1 MESNNN
7 ELESYLARAG
17 SEGESLGEGDFTL
30 DPRRALEILREQGSI
45 ASHAPLFLL
54 RTIYQHTHGAPVR
67 FTSDFF
73 GTAHLSWPSEFGA
86 LPNEAM
92 RIMAEGAFKTNQL
105 ALTFKEDRVSVQ
117 AANRIRVEVEPRE
130 IFFKAASR
138 LQYYPVNG
146 PFSQVRT
153 PPWQKHRYEEGV
165 LELFLPDR
173 VSPSTCYVVDG
184 IQFFEPAVLPLGVL
198 VHDDKLKCDI
208 SLTRLPDTDRKRAWT
223 QRARAQL
230 LEFLGETL
238 LTDQP
243 LQLDLDHLSDAL
255 QAALGFLPFI
265 QDLSK
270 SHELRLFVDH
280 NVLFRDVFGRY
291 WTISQILAT
300 EQKHG
305 SVLVTP
311 AIPRHCP
318 QESTGEQPV
327 LHWRGDTKQYGQLI
341 FHRTRSG
348 AGYLYSMVRGEAV
361 DRDGASFLNVQ
372 EWEGGSLG
380 LLPLGDPETR
390 CEVQLVGKRRG
401 SETIYLEEPAPSG
414 LRLLWRSRD
423 ELASWDPTPEFL
435 FQVALVVDGALPDL
449 EVEETWIRD
458 FLLWTGINDL
468 KETTNLASTAFLER
482 VGGEHVSP
490 KTIRKVFGEEPVSV
504 LEERSASL
512 PDELPFEMLLWDHPL
527 LGQLGFET
535 REESG
540 TVRKAYWRE
549 DGRKRWLARYA
560 PTTPHAWAEK
570 EGLELESIGEHYLAP
585 LGPDRA
591 TRLIVWREG
600 RPLGQTVLSEAQFPK
615 GYAVILVDD
624 EFPGDQYWSGPD
636 RDALSQLGP
645 LLDDLKNRMEA

>member
-1 MESNNN
+1 MESNN
-7 ELESYLARAG
+7 ELESYLAQAG

-45 ASHAPLFLL
+45 VSHAPLFLL
-54 RTIYQHTHGAPVR
+54 RAIYQHTDGAPVR
-67 FTSDFF
+67 FTSDLF
-73 GTAHLSWPSEFGA
+73 GTAQLRWPPEFGA

-92 RIMAEGAFKTNQL
+92 RVMAEGAFKTNLL
-105 ALTFKEDRVSVQ
+105 ALTFKEDRVLVQ
-117 AANRIRVEVEPRE
+117 SRHRLRVEVEPRE
-130 IFFKAASR
+130 VFLKAGPR
-138 LQYYPVNG
+138 LQYYPMTG
-146 PFSQVRT
+146 LIEQVRRT
-153 PPWQKHRYEEGV
+153 PWRQHRYEAGV
-165 LELFLPDR
+165 LELFLPDQAGL
-173 VSPSTCYVVDG
+173 STCYVVDG
-184 IQFFEPAVLPLGVL
+184 IQFPEPGSLPLGVL
-198 VHDDKLKCDI
+198 VYDDKLKCDL
-208 SLTRLPDTDRKRAWT
+208 SLTHIPETDRKREWSV
-223 QRARAQL
+223 RARAL
-230 LEFLGETL
+230 LLGFLRDTL
-238 LTDQP
+238 LADQP

-265 QDLSK
+265 QRLSEGD
-270 SHELRLFVDH
+270 ELRQFVEH
-280 NVLFRDVFGRY
+280 NVLFRDVFGNY
-291 WTISQILAT
+291 WSIAQIQAM

-305 SVLVTP
+305 SVLVIP

-318 QESTGEQPV
+318 KESTGEQPV
-327 LHWRGDTKQYGQLI
+327 LHWRGDTKKYGRLI

-348 AGYLYSMVRGEAV
+348 AGYLYSMARGEAV

-372 EWEGGSLG
+372 EWAGGSLG

-435 FQVALVVDGALPDL
+435 FQVALVVDGALPEL

-468 KETTNLASTAFLER
+468 KETFRLASTAFLER
-482 VGGEHVSP
+482 VDGEHVSP
-490 KTIRKVFGEEPVSV
+490 KTVRKVFGEEPVSV

-535 REESG
+535 REESS
-540 TVRKAYWRE
+540 TVRKTYWRE

-560 PTTPHAWAEK
+560 PTTPQAWAEK
-570 EGLELESIGEHYLAP
+570 EGLELESIGVHYLAS

-615 GYAVILVDD
+615 GYALIVVDD

-645 LLDDLKNRMEA
+645 LLDDLKSRMEA